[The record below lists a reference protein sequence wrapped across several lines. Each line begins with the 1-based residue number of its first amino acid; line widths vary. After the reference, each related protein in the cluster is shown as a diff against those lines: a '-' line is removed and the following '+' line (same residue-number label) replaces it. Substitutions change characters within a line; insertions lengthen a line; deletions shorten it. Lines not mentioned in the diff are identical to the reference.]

1 MVKIAASIL
10 SADFAALGDGC
21 RAAEA
26 AGCDWLHLDVM
37 DGHFVPNLTF
47 GPPVIKALRPHST
60 LPFDAHLMVER
71 PEDLLPAYVEAG
83 ANLITVQVEACRHL
97 HRTLTWLRE
106 QGVRAG
112 VALNPA
118 TPLAAIEQVTE
129 QLDLVLIMS
138 VNPGFG
144 GQKFIPNSLDKIAR
158 CRELLTR
165 TGSSAEISVDGGV
178 SPENAGEIAA
188 AGATVFVVGSALFGH
203 AGGLAA
209 AVQDLRSGA
218 AAGQMRHA

>member
-10 SADFAALGDGC
+10 SADFAALGDGA

-47 GPPVIKALRPHST
+47 GPPVIQALRPHSS
-60 LPFDAHLMVER
+60 LPFDVHLMVER
-71 PEDLLPAYVEAG
+71 PEDLLPAYLEAG
-83 ANLITVQVEACRHL
+83 ANLVTVQVEACRHL
-97 HRTLTWLRE
+97 NRTLTWIRE
-106 QGVRAG
+106 HGARAG

-118 TPLAAIEQVTE
+118 TPLSAIEQVTE
-129 QLDLVLIMS
+129 LLDLVLIMS

-158 CRELLTR
+158 CRKLLER
-165 TGSSAEISVDGGV
+165 GGSSAEISVDGGV
-178 SPENAGEIAA
+178 SPENAGKITA
-188 AGATVFVVGSALFGH
+188 AGATVFVVGSALYGH
-203 AGGLAA
+203 PQGLAM
-209 AVQDLRSGA
+209 AVRELRAGADSGLA
-218 AAGQMRHA
+218 RHA

>member
-1 MVKIAASIL
+1 MVKIAASL
-10 SADFAALGDGC
+10 LAADFAALGDGA

-37 DGHFVPNLTF
+37 DGHFVPNLSF
-47 GPPVIKALRPHST
+47 GPPVIKAVRSHSS
-60 LPFDAHLMVER
+60 LPFDVHLMVER

-83 ANLITVQVEACRHL
+83 ANMITVHAEVCRHL
-97 HRTLTWLRE
+97 HRTLCSIRE
-106 QGVRAG
+106 HGVLAG

-118 TPLAAIEQVTE
+118 TPLSAIEQVTE

-144 GQKFIPNSLDKIAR
+144 GQKFIKNSVDKIAR

-165 TGSSAEISVDGGV
+165 AGSSAEISVDGGV
-178 SPENAGEIAA
+178 SPENAGHIAA
-188 AGATVFVVGSALFGH
+188 AGATVFVVGSALYGH
-203 AGGLAA
+203 AKGIAA
-209 AVQDLRSGA
+209 AVRELRDGA
-218 AAGQMRHA
+218 AGGRMRHA